1 MTILAET
8 PRLLLRPMQAD
19 DFDFTFR
26 MQSDPISMRF
36 IRPPATDPAEVH
48 ERMAMWAKYS
58 AENPGLGAFAA
69 ISKESGQ
76 PVGNCIVRHLDWQP
90 GNDLEIGYGLLPEHW
105 GRGLATE
112 IAQAISDYALTRFEV
127 PRVLAVTDPD
137 NTASQ
142 RVLEKCGFRHIG
154 RRFIYGSDNLEFEKV
169 R

>member
-8 PRLLLRPMQAD
+8 PRLFLRPMQAD

-26 MQSDPISMRF
+26 MQSDPVCMRY
-36 IRPPATDPAEVH
+36 IRPPATSTAEVE
-48 ERMAMWAKYS
+48 ERLAMWAKYGT
-58 AENPGLGAFAA
+58 ENPGLGAFAA
-69 ISKESGQ
+69 IDKASGL
-76 PVGNCIVRHLDWQP
+76 PVGNCVVRHIDWQP

-112 IAQAISDYALTRFEV
+112 IAQAICHYALTRFDV

-137 NTASQ
+137 NIASQ
-142 RVLEKCGFRHIG
+142 RVLEKCGFRQIG
-154 RRFIYGSDNLEFEKV
+154 RRFIYGSENLEFEKV